1 MHKHMQIPAPPTLS
15 VVFASLALAASTAG
29 CGGDS
34 GACGVQPC
42 GGDPVGNWHATSACA
57 DAAELNMAALASVMG
72 FCATASVSGFSVRP
86 SGTFNIA
93 ADMTYSL
100 NMTMD
105 MTVSMNIPSS
115 CLMGA
120 SCAVLSAA
128 LQTEVGTGGVTAATC
143 TGSSSCTCTV
153 TGATT
158 DASTGTY
165 TTAGT
170 EMMLMDSDGSTDGGP
185 YCVQGSTLHL
195 LTVDTTM
202 AMAKIQS
209 DIVLTK

>member
-1 MHKHMQIPAPPTLS
+1 MEKTGRHRLRR
-15 VVFASLALAASTAG
+15 ALVASTAG

-42 GGDPVGNWHATSACA
+42 GGDPVGNWHASSACA
-57 DAAELNMAALASVMG
+57 DAAELNMAFLEGIMG
-72 FCATASVSGFSVRP
+72 FCSTASLSGYSVSP

-100 NMTMD
+100 NMTMN
-105 MTVSMNIPSS
+105 MTVSVNIPAS
-115 CLMGA
+115 CLMGQ
-120 SCAVLSAA
+120 SCALLNTAI
-128 LQTEVGTGGVTAATC
+128 QTEVGTGGVTAAAC
-143 TGSSSCTCTV
+143 SGSSSCTCTL
-153 TGATT
+153 TGVSTEST
-158 DASTGTY
+158 TGTY

-170 EMMLMDSDGSTDGGP
+170 NMTLTSATGGTDGGP

-202 AMAKIQS
+202 PMAKIQS

>member
-1 MHKHMQIPAPPTLS
+1 MQIRATSTLS
-15 VVFASLALAASTAG
+15 VVLASLALAASTAG
-29 CGGDS
+29 CGGGS

-42 GGDPVGNWHATSACA
+42 GGDPVGNWHASSACA
-57 DAAELNMAALASVMG
+57 DAAELNMAVLEGVMG
-72 FCATASVSGFSVRP
+72 FCSTASLSGYSVRP
-86 SGTFNIA
+86 SGTFNLG

-100 NMTMD
+100 TMTMN
-105 MTVSMNIPSS
+105 MTVSMNIPAS
-115 CLMGA
+115 CLMGQ
-120 SCAVLSAA
+120 SCALLSVA
-128 LQTEVGTGGVTAATC
+128 LQTEVGTGGVTAASC
-143 TGSSSCTCTV
+143 TGSGSCTCTV

-158 DASTGTY
+158 EATTGTY
-165 TTAGT
+165 TTTGT
-170 EMMLMDSDGSTDGGP
+170 DMVLTSATGGTDGGP

>member
-1 MHKHMQIPAPPTLS
+1 MQIRATSTLS
-15 VVFASLALAASTAG
+15 VVVVSLALVASTAG

-42 GGDPVGNWHATSACA
+42 GGDPVGNWHASSACA
-57 DAAELNMAALASVMG
+57 DAAELNMAFLEGLMG
-72 FCATASVSGFSVRP
+72 FCATASLAGYSVSP
-86 SGTFNIA
+86 SGTFNLA

-100 NMTMD
+100 NMTMN
-105 MTVSMNIPSS
+105 MTVSVKIPQD
-115 CLMGA
+115 CLMGM
-120 SCAVLSAA
+120 SCALLNVAIQS
-128 LQTEVGTGGVTAATC
+128 EVGTGGVTAATC
-143 TGSSSCTCTV
+143 TGSSSCTCTI

-158 DASTGTY
+158 EATTGTY

-170 EMMLMDSDGSTDGGP
+170 EMTLTSATGGTDGGP

-195 LTVDTTM
+195 ITVDTTM
-202 AMAKIQS
+202 PMAKIQS